1 MIAVVNKVSALS
13 LFCLCFAFCLF
24 SGCGQSIGVV
34 DAGTYKGTIDKV
46 VPEEEEIYVTL
57 ESGERLELYFN
68 EETELVKDGQSID
81 FSVISENASA
91 EITVAREGNRN
102 IPTRVELL

>member
-1 MIAVVNKVSALS
+1 MKKLNPIS
-13 LFCLCFAFCLF
+13 LICLCFVSFLF
-24 SGCGQSIGVV
+24 LGCGKSIGVV

-68 EETELVKDGQSID
+68 EETELVQAGEAVE
-81 FSVISENASA
+81 FSTITENASA

-102 IPTRVELL
+102 IPVRVELL

>member
-1 MIAVVNKVSALS
+1 MNKFSILS
-13 LFCLCFAFCLF
+13 FICLCFSFVAFT
-24 SGCGQSIGVV
+24 GCGKSIGVV

-57 ESGERLELYFN
+57 ENGVRLELYFN
-68 EETELVKDGQSID
+68 EDTELVKGDEAVD
-81 FSVISENASA
+81 FSTITQNASV

-102 IPTRVELL
+102 IPVRVVLL